1 MPKTIQDIR
10 DGIAQ
15 VQSQLDDDLV
25 LRDAIRA
32 VIRSIGVEAIN
43 VDHYYQLCV
52 RIIMSERTI
61 EQAKELI
68 KHVEGMQADAETQS
82 T

>member
-32 VIRSIGVEAIN
+32 VIRSIGVEGIN
-43 VDHYYQLCV
+43 VDQYYQLCE

-68 KHVEGMQADAETQS
+68 KHVEGMQEDAS
-82 T
+82 IF

>member
-1 MPKTIQDIR
+1 MKTIQDIR
-10 DGIAQ
+10 DGIAE

-32 VIRSIGVEAIN
+32 VIRSIGVEGIN
-43 VDHYYQLCV
+43 VDQYYQLCE

-61 EQAKELI
+61 EQANALI
-68 KHVEGMQADAETQS
+68 KHVEGMQADAEAQQA
-82 T
+82 